1 MDIFS
6 AIGIAV
12 IGGGGFLIYRSH
24 KQNIDRQSVCEVV
37 EVLRGFSYRFQP
49 DENRKV
55 NKYEIMADGLME
67 ALAAVSAKRQFDST
81 YADHIWR
88 QIMGSSA
95 PDFLESIGIFRG
107 TARFNRSYSALF
119 ALASDFER
127 INPRNR

>member
-1 MDIFS
+1 
-6 AIGIAV
+6 
-12 IGGGGFLIYRSH
+12 
-24 KQNIDRQSVCEVV
+24 
-37 EVLRGFSYRFQP
+37 
-49 DENRKV
+49 
-55 NKYEIMADGLME
+55 MADGLME